1 MMFTFSTST
10 LHLTHRLITNNLCR
24 IICLDGWSWNFGK
37 RVLCFLFSLVFVFC
51 RPLQPAFVC
60 YSLFMC
66 LLLILFLYSFLV
78 LFLVSM
84 FPFSVVFV
92 FCRPLHPGVA
102 CWCFFFSLIFCLI
115 YCCNVFPSHWC
126 LSLVANHIRLLFVGV
141 FSRQSSSI
149 PTVI

>member
-1 MMFTFSTST
+1 MFTFSTST

-37 RVLCFLFSLVFVFC
+37 QVLCFLFSLVFVFC

-60 YSLFMC
+60 YG
-66 LLLILFLYSFLV
+66 LFLFYFFFST
-78 LFLVSM
+78 

-92 FCRPLHPGVA
+92 FCRPLHPAFV
-102 CWCFFFSLIFCLI
+102 CWCLFLFSCLFSVWFITTMFSL
-115 YCCNVFPSHWC
+115 HRC